1 MRVFILLVFL
11 LLVIFLKRSNY
22 SNSVAVISSCGNID
36 DVLELCKEFSLEP
49 IIYEKCSDCKVPMG
63 VFCKPRKNVGREQ
76 ETFLHFVV
84 THYDDLPNE
93 IVFIAAPLSKH
104 DRLERLRSILK
115 DDVIGCQ
122 GDIDDQGDFFLDS
135 HMGSEVEPASVRP
148 FKNWHNEFIKPWD
161 QREKSACWN
170 GVMKT
175 TRERILSKPKT
186 FYETL
191 LSQVNSH
198 NSPEAGHYMERSM
211 GSIF

>member
-1 MRVFILLVFL
+1 MRLFILLIFL
-11 LLVIFLKRSNY
+11 LLILFMKRSNY
-22 SNSVAVISSCGNID
+22 SKSVAVISSCGNID
-36 DVLELCKEFSLEP
+36 DVLELCEEFSLEP
-49 IIYEKCSDCKVPMG
+49 VIYEKCSDCKVPTG
-63 VFCKPRKNVGREQ
+63 VACTRRMNVGREQ
-76 ETFLHFVV
+76 ETFLYYIV

-104 DRLERLRSILK
+104 ERLQRLRKILK
-115 DDVIGCQ
+115 DGTIGCE
-122 GDIDDQGDFFLDS
+122 GDIDDQSDFYLDS
-135 HMGSEVEPASVRP
+135 HMGSEVEPASIRP
-148 FKNWHNEFIKPWD
+148 FKNWHNEFIKPWS

-170 GVMKT
+170 GLMKT
-175 TRERILSKPKT
+175 TKERILSKSKT